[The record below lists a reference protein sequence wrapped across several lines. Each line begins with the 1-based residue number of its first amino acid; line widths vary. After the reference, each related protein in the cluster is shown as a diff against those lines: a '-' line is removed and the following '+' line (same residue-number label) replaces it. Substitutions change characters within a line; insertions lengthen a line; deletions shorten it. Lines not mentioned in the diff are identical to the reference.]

1 MLELIIIELLI
12 FLLIIRIIYVYV
24 TEKNVDKNV
33 YSEEKIKRIK
43 KRMENRKKILK
54 FLRYAFI
61 VLVILG
67 IIFFIVDY
75 NRVKQQKLPIFCIKT
90 GVAYDGGSAYYLGLG
105 YQVVKFN
112 RIYSVKPAFR
122 GIFIGSWFTDMD
134 KYILPSYCEA
144 KKTDNLELKKVSNEK
159 FYERNNINIYFKRN

>member
-1 MLELIIIELLI
+1 MLELIIIGLLI

-90 GVAYDGGSAYYLGLG
+90 GVAYNGSIDYLGLG
-105 YQVVKFN
+105 YKVAYFN
-112 RIYSVKPAFR
+112 NVNATKPNFE
-122 GIFIGSWFTDMD
+122 GIFIGSWFTDID
-134 KYILPSYCEA
+134 KCKLPLYCEA
-144 KKTDNLELKKVSNEK
+144 KETDNLELKKVSSEK
-159 FYERNNINIYFKRN
+159 FYEKNKINIYFKRN